1 MYKMKLNASGRDLA
15 MAFYCRFFCSCF
27 FSTCSI
33 ILTSLIFEWSH
44 TDRNSSE
51 HISQFVQRHPCHI
64 VIRRFSA
71 ESPGLLLLDLD
82 VEHRVVSGVLQ
93 WVTADAEIKDPS
105 VENPELK
112 GSPFKA
118 WSRSRISPCMLRLLP
133 GISSLLISTLP
144 VHSPAFSPKPLPSF

>member
-1 MYKMKLNASGRDLA
+1 MKLNASGQDCFLLQV
-15 MAFYCRFFCSCF
+15 FFFF

-33 ILTSLIFEWSH
+33 ILTLLIFEWSH

-93 WVTADAEIKDPS
+93 WVTADLEINDPS

-112 GSPFKA
+112 SSPFNA
-118 WSRSRISPCMLRLLP
+118 WSRFVYIHACYAYCQGFLPC
-133 GISSLLISTLP
+133 
-144 VHSPAFSPKPLPSF
+144 